1 MNINAMESVAGE
13 VSELMRALAN
23 PHRLLLLCQLVEG
36 EKSVGELAEALG
48 LRQPTVSQ
56 HLALMRRED
65 LVRTRREGQV
75 VRYRLGRPE
84 VERMM
89 RFLHDTFCGP
99 QAAASGGRAA
109 AEPRQGPRKGPGNG
123 ERG

>member
-1 MNINAMESVAGE
+1 MNMQDMTQVAGE

-36 EKSVGELAEALG
+36 EKSVGELAAAAG

-56 HLALMRRED
+56 HLAQMRRD
-65 LVRTRREGQV
+65 QLVRAHRQGQV

-84 VERMM
+84 VGRMM
-89 RFLHDTFCGP
+89 HFLHDTFCGP
-99 QAAASGGRAA
+99 QAGAGMPH
-109 AEPRQGPRKGPGNG
+109 ELDENPKG
-123 ERG
+123 ESL